1 MPIQSNG
8 YRFMILQA
16 LDFDIPALFN
26 SDNAVAIC
34 QSESE
39 PLTNLISMVRHAGYG
54 VIVVESDS
62 EDHFVIAATT
72 SAHEGTLFSDTRK
85 WTKMHGYRFWLK
97 RADERISVPG
107 ENDFSLPDGRVVE
120 IHNIYTTAG
129 VFTRL
134 GLSLR
139 AALPAQYVQ
148 L

>member
-1 MPIQSNG
+1 
-8 YRFMILQA
+8 MILQT

-26 SDNAVAIC
+26 SDNAVAMC
-34 QSESE
+34 QSEGE
-39 PLTNLISMVRHAGYG
+39 LLTNLISLVRHAGYG

-62 EDHFVIAATT
+62 DDHFVVATT
-72 SAHEGTLFSDTRK
+72 NSTHEGTLIGDTRK
-85 WTKMHGYRFWLK
+85 WTREHGYRFWIK
-97 RADERISVPG
+97 CADERISAPG

-139 AALPAQYVQ
+139 ETLPAQYVQ

>member
-1 MPIQSNG
+1 
-8 YRFMILQA
+8 MILQA

-26 SDNAVAIC
+26 SNNAVAIC

-39 PLTNLISMVRHAGYG
+39 PLTNLISLVRHAGYG

-72 SAHEGTLFSDTRK
+72 PTQESKLIGDTRK
-85 WTKMHGYRFWLK
+85 WTREHGYRFWIK
-97 RADERISVPG
+97 RADERISAPG

>member
-1 MPIQSNG
+1 
-8 YRFMILQA
+8 MILQTF
-16 LDFDIPALFN
+16 DFDIPALFN

-39 PLTNLISMVRHAGYG
+39 PLTNLISMVRHARYG

-62 EDHFVIAATT
+62 EDHFVFATT
-72 SAHEGTLFSDTRK
+72 DSTHEGTLIGDTRK
-85 WTKMHGYRFWLK
+85 WTKEHGYRFWIK
-97 RADERISVPG
+97 RPDERISAPG
-107 ENDFSLPDGRVVE
+107 ENDFSLPDGRIVE
-120 IHNIYTTAG
+120 IHHIYTTAG
-129 VFTRL
+129 VFTQL

>member
-1 MPIQSNG
+1 
-8 YRFMILQA
+8 MILQA
-16 LDFDIPALFN
+16 LDFDIPALFK

-39 PLTNLISMVRHAGYG
+39 PLTNLISMMRHAGYG

-62 EDHFVIAATT
+62 EDHFVVATT
-72 SAHEGTLFSDTRK
+72 NSTHESKLIGDTRK
-85 WTKMHGYRFWLK
+85 WTKEHGYRFWIK
-97 RADERISVPG
+97 RADERISAPG

-129 VFTRL
+129 FFTRL

>member
-1 MPIQSNG
+1 
-8 YRFMILQA
+8 MILQA

-26 SDNAVAIC
+26 SDKAVAMC
-34 QSESE
+34 QSEGE
-39 PLTNLISMVRHAGYG
+39 RLTKLISIVRHAGYG

-62 EDHFVIAATT
+62 EDHFLVAATT
-72 SAHEGTLFSDTRK
+72 STHEGTLLGDTRK
-85 WTKMHGYRFWLK
+85 WTKEHGYRFWIK
-97 RADERISVPG
+97 RAEERISAPG

-139 AALPAQYVQ
+139 EPLPPQYVNV
-148 L
+148 

>member
-1 MPIQSNG
+1 
-8 YRFMILQA
+8 MILQS
-16 LDFDIPALFN
+16 LDFDIPALFD
-26 SDNAVAIC
+26 SDKAVALC

-39 PLTNLISMVRHAGYG
+39 SLTSLISLVRHAGYT

-62 EDHFVIAATT
+62 EDHFVIAATNST
-72 SAHEGTLFSDTRK
+72 HEDKLIADTRR
-85 WTKMHGYRFWLK
+85 WTKEHGYRFWMK
-97 RADERISVPG
+97 RADERISAPG

>member
-1 MPIQSNG
+1 
-8 YRFMILQA
+8 MILQA

-26 SDNAVAIC
+26 SDNAIAMC
-34 QSESE
+34 QSEGE
-39 PLTNLISMVRHAGYG
+39 RLTNLISIVRHAEYG

-62 EDHFVIAATT
+62 EDHFVIATT
-72 SAHEGTLFSDTRK
+72 ASTHEGTLINDTRK
-85 WTKMHGYRFWLK
+85 WTQEHGYRFWIK
-97 RADERISVPG
+97 RAGERISAPG

-120 IHNIYTTAG
+120 IHNIYTTVG

-139 AALPAQYVQ
+139 EALPAQYVK